1 MEQKAKMVISFVWED
16 CRTWLGD
23 PKEPIESKVG
33 DYPVLGDSFT
43 DKNPW
48 LSHFRMHIH
57 RIRQAGK
64 CS

>member
-43 DKNPW
+43 DKKPLAFPLQNAY
-48 LSHFRMHIH
+48 S
-57 RIRQAGK
+57 QEAGK